1 MDLRRFLGLPP
12 TTPGTRSRSAGTG
25 AGDTDAAAVRRIVD
39 RLESMQ
45 PGEARKI
52 ATFAYVLARAAAA
65 EFGISDVETRRMESL
80 LVEQGL
86 SEPQAILVTEIAKS
100 TARLIGGTEDYIVT
114 REYRELSTPEE
125 RLALVRACYLV
136 SAADDTI
143 TAGESSVLDEIAR
156 ELDIESPQVTAI
168 RSEFADRFSALQAMR
183 RANH

>member
-1 MDLRRFLGLPP
+1 MNLRKFLGLDP
-12 TTPGTRSRSAGTG
+12 TGTAAPGGSST
-25 AGDTDAAAVRRIVD
+25 TDADVAAVRRIVD
-39 RLESMQ
+39 RLESM
-45 PGEARKI
+45 PPEEARKM

-65 EFGISDVETRRMESL
+65 DFGVSDAETRQIEKI

-86 SEPQAILVTEIAKS
+86 TEPQAVLVTEIAKS

-143 TAGESSVLDEIAR
+143 TAGESSVLDEIAS

-183 RANH
+183 RAAR

>member
-1 MDLRRFLGLPP
+1 MNLRKFLGLDP
-12 TTPGTRSRSAGTG
+12 TAAAAAG
-25 AGDTDAAAVRRIVD
+25 AGSGTTDADAAAVRRIVD
-39 RLESMQ
+39 RLESM
-45 PGEARKI
+45 PPDEARKM

-65 EFGISDVETRRMESL
+65 DFGVSEVETRQIEKI

-86 SEPQAILVTEIAKS
+86 TEPQAVLVTEIAKS

-143 TAGESSVLDEIAR
+143 TAGESSVLDEIAS

-183 RANH
+183 RAAH

>member
-1 MDLRRFLGLPP
+1 MNLRKFLGLDP
-12 TTPGTRSRSAGTG
+12 TG
-25 AGDTDAAAVRRIVD
+25 AAAPGGSSTTDADAAAVRRIVD
-39 RLESMQ
+39 RLESM
-45 PGEARKI
+45 PPEEARKM

-65 EFGISDVETRRMESL
+65 DFGVSDVETRQIEKL

-86 SEPQAILVTEIAKS
+86 TEPQAVLVTEIAKS

-114 REYRELSTPEE
+114 REYRELSTPAE

-156 ELDIESPQVTAI
+156 ELDIEEPQVTAI
-168 RSEFADRFSALQAMR
+168 RAEFGDRFSAVQAMR
-183 RANH
+183 RAAR

>member
-1 MDLRRFLGLPP
+1 MNLRKFLGLDP
-12 TTPGTRSRSAGTG
+12 TSAAAAGGPGTTDA
-25 AGDTDAAAVRRIVD
+25 DAAAVRRIVD
-39 RLESMQ
+39 RLESM
-45 PGEARKI
+45 PPAEARKM

-65 EFGISDVETRRMESL
+65 DFGVSDVETRQIEKI

-86 SEPQAILVTEIAKS
+86 TEPQAVLVTEIAKS

-114 REYRELSTPEE
+114 RAYRELSTPEE

-136 SAADDTI
+136 SAADETI
-143 TAGESSVLDEIAR
+143 TAGESSVLDEIAS

-183 RANH
+183 RAAR

>member
-1 MDLRRFLGLPP
+1 MQLRRFFGLAPIAS
-12 TTPGTRSRSAGTG
+12 GSDGSA
-25 AGDTDAAAVRRIVD
+25 ATDPDAVAVRRIVD
-39 RLESMQ
+39 RLESM
-45 PGEARKI
+45 PEDDARKM

-65 EFGISDVETRRMESL
+65 DFGISDVETRRIESI

-86 SEPQAILVTEIAKS
+86 SEPQAVLVAEIAKS

-114 REYRELSTPEE
+114 REYRALSTPDE

-156 ELDIESPQVTAI
+156 ELDLETPQVTAI
-168 RSEFADRFSALQAMR
+168 RAEFGDRFSAVQAMR
-183 RANH
+183 RAAP

>member
-1 MDLRRFLGLPP
+1 MDLRRFLGLPSVGASR
-12 TTPGTRSRSAGTG
+12 GTNG
-25 AGDTDAAAVRRIVD
+25 APDPDAAAVRRIVD
-39 RLESMQ
+39 RLEEM
-45 PGEARKI
+45 PPEEARKI

-65 EFGISDVETRRMESL
+65 DFGISDVETRRIEAI

-86 SEPQAILVTEIAKS
+86 SEPQAVLVAEIAKS

-114 REYRELSTPEE
+114 REFRAKSTPEE

-156 ELDIESPQVTAI
+156 ELDVETPEVTAI
-168 RSEFADRFSALQAMR
+168 RAEFGDRFSAVQAMR
-183 RANH
+183 RAAR

>member
-1 MDLRRFLGLPP
+1 MSLRRFLGL
-12 TTPGTRSRSAGTG
+12 TSVADVSAIR
-25 AGDTDAAAVRRIVD
+25 AAPDPDVAAVRRIVD
-39 RLESMQ
+39 RLESM
-45 PGEARKI
+45 PPDEARKM

-65 EFGISDVETRRMESL
+65 DFGISDAETRRIESI

-86 SEPQAILVTEIAKS
+86 SEPQAVLVTEIAKS

-136 SAADDTI
+136 SAADDSI

-156 ELDIESPQVTAI
+156 ELDLEELQVTAI
-168 RSEFADRFSALQAMR
+168 RAEFGDRFSAVQAMR
-183 RANH
+183 RAAR

>member
-1 MDLRRFLGLPP
+1 MDLRRFLGLPSAKSGSGP
-12 TTPGTRSRSAGTG
+12 RSGG
-25 AGDTDAAAVRRIVD
+25 VETDAAAVRRIVD
-39 RLESMQ
+39 RLESM
-45 PGEARKI
+45 PAAEAHKM

-65 EFGISDVETRRMESL
+65 EFGVSDVETHQIEQL

-100 TARLIGGTEDYIVT
+100 TSRLIGGTEDYIVT
-114 REYRELSTPEE
+114 REFRLNSTPEE

-183 RANH
+183 RANR

>member
-1 MDLRRFLGLPP
+1 MQLRRFLGLAPLA
-12 TTPGTRSRSAGTG
+12 TGSAGAATN
-25 AGDTDAAAVRRIVD
+25 DTDAAAVRRIVD
-39 RLESMQ
+39 RLESM
-45 PGEARKI
+45 PPEEARKM

-65 EFGISDVETRRMESL
+65 EFGISDVETRRIEAI

-86 SEPQAILVTEIAKS
+86 SEPQSVLVTEIAKS

-156 ELDIESPQVTAI
+156 ELDLEEPQVTAI
-168 RSEFADRFSALQAMR
+168 RAEFGDRFSAVQAMR
-183 RANH
+183 RAAR

>member
-1 MDLRRFLGLPP
+1 MSLRRFLGLTSVADVSAIP
-12 TTPGTRSRSAGTG
+12 TAP
-25 AGDTDAAAVRRIVD
+25 DPDAAAVRRIVD
-39 RLESMQ
+39 RLESM
-45 PGEARKI
+45 PPDEARKM

-65 EFGISDVETRRMESL
+65 DFGISDAETRRIESI

-86 SEPQAILVTEIAKS
+86 SEPQAVLVTEIAKS

-136 SAADDTI
+136 SAADDSI

-156 ELDIESPQVTAI
+156 ELDLEEPQVTAM
-168 RSEFADRFSALQAMR
+168 RAEFGDRFSAVQAMR
-183 RANH
+183 RAAR